1 MTVEKV
7 HLKTEDQ
14 FEIVGTFR
22 NADHDRAAILLH
34 MMPATRESWNAFAIE
49 LDAVGYASLAI
60 DERGH
65 GESTMNGTK
74 SYKTFSDVEQQAK
87 ILDVEAA
94 FAFLVD
100 QGFDKEDI
108 VIIGASIG
116 ANLAIEFLARHPE
129 VKIAIAL
136 SPGLDYHGVLAEPPI
151 EALSFHQK
159 AILVASNDDEYA
171 FDSCERL
178 EEDHSSHTRLLRK
191 FNLGHGTHMFEND
204 PSLMKDVVAM
214 LPR

>member
-1 MTVEKV
+1 MTVETV

-22 NADHDRAAILLH
+22 NADHERAAILLH
-34 MMPATRESWNAFAIE
+34 MMPATKESWDAFAIE
-49 LDAVGYASLAI
+49 LDAAGYASLAI

-74 SYKTFSDVEQQAK
+74 SYKTFSDTEQQTK

-94 FAFLVD
+94 FTFLVE
-100 QGFDKEDI
+100 QGFEKEEI
-108 VIIGASIG
+108 VVIGASIG

-129 VKIAIAL
+129 VKTVVAL
-136 SPGLDYHGVLAEPPI
+136 SPSLDYHGVLAEPPI
-151 EALSFHQK
+151 ESLSFNQK
-159 AILVASNDDEYA
+159 AILVASNDDEYS

-191 FNLGHGTHMFEND
+191 FNLGHGTYMFEND
-204 PSLMKDVVAM
+204 PSLMKEIVAM